1 MNTLWTTETI
11 IAEIRRILANTHG
24 MDISQQPDSVSVRE
38 LGIDSMQV
46 IDIIMDMEDVIGQ
59 KIKDFDMPH
68 NPTLA
73 DVAVMVRRNILAG
86 EHT

>member
-1 MNTLWTTETI
+1 
-11 IAEIRRILANTHG
+11 
-24 MDISQQPDSVSVRE
+24 
-38 LGIDSMQV
+38 
-46 IDIIMDMEDVIGQ
+46 MEDVIGQ